1 MKSISQQ
8 TRSLIHK
15 QQELGLIDSRIS
27 QLKQQLQLQES
38 NNHIIEFKVNKILE
52 TKKNT
57 SKDQSDYSRRL
68 ENLNQDQQNRNSK
81 IKLLKHLQEED
92 SFRRKR
98 DLDEEK
104 RLEQEVMKERSM
116 LYQLQYKNSQN
127 EELQIKQQQFQK
139 IQEQKFRMKQ
149 KLDLR
154 RIEKI
159 ENVRNCQIKK
169 KAELTVKFDLQQQ
182 EYQLKIEEEQQL
194 LKYQQFIRIYRKL
207 SFSQLRFQALKDD
220 LDLAQKISIRDY
232 TNSSTNQ
239 GFIKQ
244 PLDQSKIKKV
254 IFTSPYAQIPSILNQ
269 KDVDK
274 LNLLSKLLKPSFK
287 DQQQTTERLNKKNNQ
302 TYYNTQLS
310 DRTHTKENSSKFD
323 TETSQTQKNKFQSK
337 QNQNNK
343 LDAQTK
349 SSSNFNENLDT
360 QKLLK
365 SENKSLPQDNQNE
378 KQEEEYKENQQE
390 DNYEQEEI
398 SNYKDDNQED
408 ENQPLQQDQQNDQ
421 NQEQQNIE
429 EFQDDEQYPADDDE
443 EQ

>member
-8 TRSLIHK
+8 TRSLMQK
-15 QQELGLIDSRIS
+15 QQELGMIDSRIS

-52 TKKNT
+52 TKQKT

-68 ENLNQDQQNRNSK
+68 ENLNYEQQNRNSK
-81 IKLLKHLQEED
+81 IKLLKHLHEED

-116 LYQLQYKNSQN
+116 LYQLQYQHSQN
-127 EELQIKQQQFQK
+127 EELQLKQQQFQK

-149 KLDLR
+149 KLDLK

-169 KAELTVKFDLQQQ
+169 KAELSVKFDLQQQ
-182 EYQLKIEEEQQL
+182 EYQLKIQEEQSL
-194 LKYQQFIRIYRKL
+194 LKKL
-207 SFSQLRFQALKDD
+207 SFSQLKFQAFKDD

-232 TNSSTNQ
+232 GNSATNQ

-244 PLDQSKIKKV
+244 PFDQTKIKKA
-254 IFTSPYAQIPSILNQ
+254 IMTSPYAQIPSILNQ

-287 DQQQTTERLNKKNNQ
+287 DQQQTTERLNQKTNQ
-302 TYYNTQLS
+302 THFHTQIS
-310 DRTHTKENSSKFD
+310 DRTHTKQNSSKFD
-323 TETSQTQKNKFQSK
+323 TETSQTLKNKFQSVQD
-337 QNQNNK
+337 QNTK
-343 LDAQTK
+343 LDAQRK
-349 SSSNFNENLDT
+349 DSRNCNDNLDQ
-360 QKLLK
+360 QKLQK
-365 SENKSLPQDNQNE
+365 SDSKFPPQENHNE
-378 KQEEEYKENQQE
+378 EKEENKENQQK
-390 DNYEQEEI
+390 DNYEQEASYED
-398 SNYKDDNQED
+398 NYEDDNQ
-408 ENQPLQQDQQNDQ
+408 PPQQDQDEQHDQ
-421 NQEQQNIE
+421 NQEQQNQEQQSE
-429 EFQDDEQYPADDDE
+429 EESNEEEQYPADNDE